1 MWTEIQPKSDLKVKY
16 NRGVHEQGEGR
27 GQCEV
32 EDGEQSPDLGL
43 HTAGEKETMEEAK
56 EKFHPALIE
65 EDYEERKCFRGF
77 KVVLGVLCVLILSA
91 LMIHYILLHLENK
104 QLLNKLAESEKA
116 IHCVSEE
123 NPMQEQTSGWK
134 SFRSDYYYI
143 STKRK
148 NWRESREDCQ
158 KRGAALVMI
167 NHKAKHDFFRQL
179 NKSGDFWIGLES
191 VKQEWTKKWE
201 WRWVDGSQLSYTV
214 PGKLEYL

>member
-43 HTAGEKETMEEAK
+43 HTA
-56 EKFHPALIE
+56 
-65 EDYEERKCFRGF
+65 D
-77 KVVLGVLCVLILSA
+77 
-91 LMIHYILLHLENK
+91 ILLHLENK